1 VDDLSVPVP
10 GDSFLCFG
18 RMPHEIVF
26 IYDGDKHRNDLR
38 SCSYTPL
45 KGVIANQEN
54 VDDWRM
60 LGDAYAAAAKAAES

>member
-1 VDDLSVPVP
+1 MAVP

-18 RMPHEIVF
+18 RAPREVVF
-26 IYDGDKHRNDLR
+26 IYDGDEHRNDLR

-54 VDDWRM
+54 VDDWKM
-60 LGDAYAAAAKAAES
+60 LGRAYATTAKIAEAG